1 VVAVSQEFEVNS
13 HRVKTRELRNLKQA
27 SSVEDYKQRFEQLV
41 YQIRLYDHHISEI
54 VLVSQFLLGLKEDL

>member
-1 VVAVSQEFEVNS
+1 VVAVSQEFKVNS

-27 SSVEDYKQRFEQLV
+27 SSVEDYKQQFEQLV